1 MVTEATG
8 IDAVALWLASPRTT
22 EFRHEPALPPAAGE
36 IRVRALAS
44 ALSQGTEMLV
54 YRGQVPA
61 DLPLD
66 LPTLAG
72 SFAFPIKYGYASVG
86 RVLDT
91 GPGVVSVAPGDTV
104 FVLHPHQSVYTVAA
118 SLATRLPAA
127 LDPTL
132 GLFAANVETAVNVL
146 LDAPIRL

>member
-1 MVTEATG
+1 MVAEATAL
-8 IDAVALWLASPRTT
+8 DAVALWLRSPRTV
-22 EFRHEPALPPAAGE
+22 EFREEPAPPPASGQ

-72 SFAFPIKYGYASVG
+72 SFAFPIKYGYASAG
-86 RVLDT
+86 RVLDI
-91 GPGVVSVAPGDTV
+91 GPGVESPVPGDTV
-104 FVLHPHQSVYTVAA
+104 
-118 SLATRLPAA
+118 
-127 LDPTL
+127 
-132 GLFAANVETAVNVL
+132 
-146 LDAPIRL
+146 